1 MMASPATEQW
11 TQKTGDTPLEVEA
24 KALVLTL
31 GESRE
36 EKEAGTFAD
45 KLSDLEA
52 RHLSMP

>member
-1 MMASPATEQW
+1 MMASPPTEHW
-11 TQKTGDTPLEVEA
+11 THKTRDTPLEVEA

-31 GESRE
+31 AESRE